1 MLVVPVEPTVSVAVL
16 ITAPAGFVTVSVTLP
31 PAGHPLRFSVNE
43 EPRVPVFDG
52 RTVTFGD
59 GAVVG
64 ATVGTGV
71 GGAVGTGV
79 GGTVGAGVG
88 GAVGTGV
95 GGGGGG
101 GATVGTGVAGVTVF
115 VGVGSTSRTGVFV
128 AGGGVAGAVVA
139 RGALVIGAVVPLAA
153 GAGAVE
159 TWALLAAGAFGS
171 TAALTSSGVAD
182 ATSQPATATHDRSA
196 SVTARRCGQDI
207 PR

>member
-71 GGAVGTGV
+71 GGAVGT
-79 GGTVGAGVG
+79 GVG